1 MLRLRK
7 VSHQDEPTRLSIFDS
22 KGEMD
27 FWCLRDYCQD
37 LALRGTKWEC
47 NKLASGPVRELPV
60 FEVTDSEPIHEANAA
75 AAEKEV
81 NDVQKAL
88 SALSLLSP
96 RIKPQPKRPSAG
108 KPKASG
114 GGGKKPSPKP
124 KSKSK
129 IMELEELLDASQ
141 SSGSAALAV
150 DSEEEE
156 SEAETSK
163 PEHVVIAAS
172 QRGSASSSSSMPAPV
187 VHPASGAGCRKARA
201 KSWSDNKEEKSG
213 LGDLPCVPD
222 RAHCEP
228 WCACG
233 VWGCLRPTSQSRS
246 FADASLY
253 SQLILGFGSDLR
265 EAEPILLAQLRPCK
279 KAITQG
285 SLTEEECLLRLK
297 RWLVAGLNDA
307 DWPEQKRDF
316 HISMGG
322 LQLTHFGRG
331 LSLQDLDDTV
341 GHGHL

>member
-1 MLRLRK
+1 
-7 VSHQDEPTRLSIFDS
+7 
-22 KGEMD
+22 MD

-60 FEVTDSEPIHEANAA
+60 FEVTDSEPIHEANAE

-96 RIKPQPKRPSAG
+96 RIKPQPKQPSG
-108 KPKASG
+108 IWGRWQKT
-114 GGGKKPSPKP
+114 
-124 KSKSK
+124 KSKAQDQK
-129 IMELEELLDASQ
+129 QDYGIGRIAGDEPVLRI
-141 SSGSAALAV
+141 SGCRCY
-150 DSEEEE
+150 SEEEE

-163 PEHVVIAAS
+163 PEHVVVAAS

-187 VHPASGAGCRKARA
+187 VHPPPPAPVAGRPEPRVGRTTKKRSQASGTFPAFQIGPIVSHGGRV
-201 KSWSDNKEEKSG
+201 G
-213 LGDLPCVPD
+213 F
-222 RAHCEP
+222 
-228 WCACG
+228 
-233 VWGCLRPTSQSRS
+233 

-253 SQLILGFGSDLR
+253 SQLIFGFKSDFR

-279 KAITQG
+279 RAITQG

-297 RWLVAGLNDA
+297 RWLAGSNDA

-316 HISMGG
+316 HISMG
-322 LQLTHFGRG
+322 
-331 LSLQDLDDTV
+331 DLDNTV

>member
-1 MLRLRK
+1 MAYNTRKPPIDAAMLRLRK

-129 IMELEELLDASQ
+129 IMELEELLEMSQ

-187 VHPASGAGCRKARA
+187 VHPPPPAPVAGRPEPRVGRTTKKRSQAWGTFPA
-201 KSWSDNKEEKSG
+201 FQIGPIVSHG
-213 LGDLPCVPD
+213 VCV
-222 RAHCEP
+222 
-228 WCACG
+228 
-233 VWGCLRPTSQSRS
+233 
-246 FADASLY
+246 
-253 SQLILGFGSDLR
+253 GFGAVCGR
-265 EAEPILLAQLRPCK
+265 HHNP
-279 KAITQG
+279 G
-285 SLTEEECLLRLK
+285 VSLM
-297 RWLVAGLNDA
+297 LVC
-307 DWPEQKRDF
+307 
-316 HISMGG
+316 IVS
-322 LQLTHFGRG
+322 
-331 LSLQDLDDTV
+331 SC
-341 GHGHL
+341 

>member
-1 MLRLRK
+1 MAYNTRKPPIDAAMLRLRK

-129 IMELEELLDASQ
+129 IMELEELLEMSQ

-187 VHPASGAGCRKARA
+187 VHPPPPAPVAGR
-201 KSWSDNKEEKSG
+201 
-213 LGDLPCVPD
+213 P
-222 RAHCEP
+222 EP
-228 WCACG
+228 RVGRTTKKRSQAWETFPAFQIGPIVSHG
-233 VWGCLRPTSQSRS
+233 VRV
-246 FADASLY
+246 
-253 SQLILGFGSDLR
+253 GFGAVCGR
-265 EAEPILLAQLRPCK
+265 HHNP
-279 KAITQG
+279 G
-285 SLTEEECLLRLK
+285 VSLT
-297 RWLVAGLNDA
+297 LVCIA
-307 DWPEQKRDF
+307 
-316 HISMGG
+316 S
-322 LQLTHFGRG
+322 
-331 LSLQDLDDTV
+331 SS
-341 GHGHL
+341 